1 MKLEE
6 DHVPR
11 LVVGSRFVVIERWV
25 QILIYV
31 PIHTIET
38 TTTLIYVPI
47 HTIETT
53 TTTTTTTKTTTTKNM
68 DSSLEIYR
76 GI

>member
-25 QILIYV
+25 QILTYV
-31 PIHTIET
+31 PIHTTET
-38 TTTLIYVPI
+38 T
-47 HTIETT
+47 TT
-53 TTTTTTTKTTTTKNM
+53 TTTTTTTKTTKTTTKTKNM
-68 DSSLEIYR
+68 DSLLEIYR

>member
-25 QILIYV
+25 QILTYV
-31 PIHTIET
+31 PIHTTE
-38 TTTLIYVPI
+38 
-47 HTIETT
+47 
-53 TTTTTTTKTTTTKNM
+53 TTTTTTTKTKTTKTTTKTKNM
-68 DSSLEIYR
+68 DSLLEIYR